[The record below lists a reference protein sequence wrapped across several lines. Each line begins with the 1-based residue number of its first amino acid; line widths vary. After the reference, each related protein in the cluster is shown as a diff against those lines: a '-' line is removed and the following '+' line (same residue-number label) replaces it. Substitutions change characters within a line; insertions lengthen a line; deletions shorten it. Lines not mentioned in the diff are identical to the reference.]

1 MAKLMVSGGNPKP
14 SRPKVQGT
22 VFPANP
28 FQPDRDA
35 DILRKAMKGFGTDE
49 KAIID
54 ILAYR
59 SNEQRQQIKLTYK
72 TMFGR
77 DLIKDLKSELG
88 GKFEDVI
95 LGLMQTPAEYDA
107 SEIRKAISGLGT
119 DEDAL
124 VEILCTRNN
133 KQIQEIRAT
142 YKTLFKRDLEKDIR
156 GDTSGHFEKLL
167 VSMSAG
173 GRMENMGVDP
183 GRAAEDAKALY
194 DAGEKRLGTDESRFN
209 QILALQSF
217 DQLRL
222 VFQEYAKISR
232 RTIEQSIKSEMSGYL
247 EKGMLTIVKCVQD
260 LPGYFAEK
268 LYKSMK
274 GAGTNDSTLIRVVV
288 TRCEVDMVQVK
299 MEFHRR
305 YNQTL
310 GKFIQDDCSGD
321 YKRCLMA
328 LVRDG

>member
-1 MAKLMVSGGNPKP
+1 MAKMNISGGHPSPPK
-14 SRPKVQGT
+14 SMVQGT
-22 VFPANP
+22 VLPAHP
-28 FQPDRDA
+28 FHADRDA
-35 DILRKAMKGFGTDE
+35 EILRKAMKGFGTDE

-72 TMFGR
+72 TMYGR

-95 LGLMQTPAEYDA
+95 LAMMQTPAEYDA
-107 SEIRKAISGLGT
+107 SQIRNAISGLGT

-133 KQIQEIRAT
+133 KEIHAIRDA

-167 VSMSAG
+167 VSMSTG
-173 GRMENMGVDP
+173 GRLESMQADP
-183 GRAAEDAKALY
+183 ARAAADAKALY
-194 DAGEKRLGTDESRFN
+194 EAGEKRLGTDESKFN

-217 DQLRL
+217 EQLRL

-232 RTIEQSIKSEMSGYL
+232 RTMEQSIVSEMSGNL
-247 EKGMLTIVKCVQD
+247 EKGMLTIVKCVQN

-274 GAGTNDSTLIRVVV
+274 GLGTSDSTLIRVVV

-299 MEFHRR
+299 GEFHRR

-310 GKFIQDDCSGD
+310 PKFIQDDCSGD
-321 YKRCLMA
+321 YKRCLLA
-328 LVRDG
+328 LVRD